1 MKKFCFFDLDGT
13 LADTDRDI
21 RLAWKESL
29 ADMGLPCD
37 DFDRLFVTGPT
48 IDDMAKRLFPDR
60 YSEAFVAEIR
70 RRFGEH
76 YDGDGFPS
84 TREYPRVLDRVK
96 AMKAAGAKVFIVTNK
111 RFAGTT
117 AMARHFGW
125 DVVFDGIYASDMYAS
140 DPKIGKL
147 AKPELLRRVMAE
159 LGARPEDSVMVGDTE
174 NDFAAAAEN
183 GVESVAVSW
192 GYGTER
198 ERALATRIADSPE
211 EI

>member
-21 RLAWKESL
+21 RLAWKEAL
-29 ADMGLPCD
+29 ADMGLSCE
-37 DFDRLFVTGPT
+37 DFDRLFVTGPS
-48 IDDMAKRLFPDR
+48 IDDMARRLFPDR
-60 YSEAFVAEIR
+60 YSESFVAELR
-70 RRFGEH
+70 KRFGEH

-84 TREYPRVLDRVK
+84 TREYPGVIDRVK

-111 RFAGTT
+111 RFAGAT
-117 AMARHFGW
+117 AMARRFGW
-125 DVVFDGIYASDMYAS
+125 DGIFDGIYASDMYAS
-140 DPKIGKL
+140 DPATGKL
-147 AKPELLRRVMAE
+147 AKPALLRRVMAE

-192 GYGTER
+192 GYGTAR
-198 ERALATRIADSPE
+198 ERSLAARTVDSPG